1 MVEALHQSLT
11 GTSPRSSGKK
21 PHGVDPADWS
31 TIRTNE
37 AAGSASKP
45 GGTAV
50 PPSRHR
56 QVTRQGT
63 SVTNTNAFP
72 RVNPSVDLPKLDERI
87 LSFWNDIDAFR
98 TSIEMRDPANEY
110 TFYDGPPF
118 ATGSPHYGHIL
129 QGVIKDIVPRY
140 WTMRGYRVERRFGWD
155 THGLPVEMEVEKK
168 LDVSGPREIAEL
180 GIGTFNEACRL
191 MVNNTTED
199 WYEITAKIGRWVD
212 FENDYKTMDTDFMES
227 VWWVFRQL
235 WDRGLIYKAFK
246 VLPYSY
252 GATTPLSNF
261 EANLDYRDVDD
272 PSITVR
278 AEVTDD
284 HGPAS
289 AGDWLVF
296 WTTTPWTV
304 PSNLGIAVGEE
315 IEYVKVL
322 PTGDARPHW
331 VAQDL
336 VDAVFPEGAE
346 IVGSAVGAE
355 LIGTSYVPPFN
366 HFSEERERG
375 AFKVLGSPEVTTVE
389 GTGLVHMAPAYGE
402 VDFQAMKAAGIS
414 ALVDPVD
421 AVGEFTTEVPEV
433 AGLNVK
439 DADATLIDLLKIRG
453 ALISRST
460 IRHSY
465 PFCWRTGTPLIYK
478 AIPTWFVAVETFK
491 DRMVEVNHDIR
502 WVPASI
508 GENRFGNWLEG
519 ARDWAISRNRYWGSC
534 IPVWECDVCDENLAI
549 ESRQELFDRSGKML
563 DDLHKQFVDEVTI
576 PCTACEGTMHRVPE
590 VLDCWF
596 ESGSM
601 PFAQIHYPF
610 ENKERF
616 DGRFPADFIAEGLDQ
631 TRGWFYT
638 LVVLATAIKDE
649 APFQNCI
656 VTGMVLAEDGRKMS
670 KSLKNYPDPSHVI
683 DEFGADALRAYLIN
697 SPIVRGEP
705 LRFLE
710 SGVRDVVRTVL
721 LPLWNSYSFFSTY
734 ATADGL
740 TASDLD
746 NAPALAER
754 PEIDRW
760 IISVL
765 QSLIADVNTEMEAY
779 KLYAVVPP
787 IIGFVGHLTNW
798 YIRRSRRRFWARRT
812 VDSDADKLAAFATLH
827 EVLSTFAQV
836 AAPILPFIT
845 EEIYQGLVATVDPDA
860 PRSVHHADYPI
871 ANVEA
876 IDRDLE
882 SAMANVRTIVTL
894 GRGLRKKHD
903 VRVRQPLGSVTIV
916 TRSREATRAVG
927 EHAGLIAEE
936 LNVHTVEVHEDEAG
950 LVDLS
955 AKADFKVLGPRL
967 GRDMKTVASGI
978 TDLDHTT
985 IAALLDGATV
995 EVAGFPVTANDI
1007 VVVRDPR
1014 EGTVVASDHHIS
1026 VALDTT
1032 INEQL
1037 RIEGM
1042 ARELVNRIQ
1051 NARRQLDLD
1060 VSDRITVN
1068 WSSQDAAIAAAFA
1081 EHADLIAGEVLA
1093 TDLVE
1098 TDLGTL
1104 ESVPIGEAG
1113 VCLEITVEN

>member
-1 MVEALHQSLT
+1 VTTANSF
-11 GTSPRSSGKK
+11 PK
-21 PHGVDPADWS
+21 VDA
-31 TIRTNE
+31 
-37 AAGSASKP
+37 
-45 GGTAV
+45 
-50 PPSRHR
+50 
-56 QVTRQGT
+56 
-63 SVTNTNAFP
+63 
-72 RVNPSVDLPKLDERI
+72 SVDLPKLDKRI
-87 LSFWNDIDAFR
+87 LAFWDDIDAFK

-155 THGLPVEMEVEKK
+155 THGLPVEMEVEKE
-168 LDVSGPREIAEL
+168 LGVSGPLEIAEI
-180 GIGTFNEACRL
+180 GIDTFNEACRL
-191 MVNNTTED
+191 MVNTTTEE

-212 FENDYKTMDTDFMES
+212 FEDDYKTMDIDFMES

-278 AEVTDD
+278 AEVSEDR
-284 HGPAS
+284 GPAS

-304 PSNLGIAVGEE
+304 PSNLGIAVGED
-315 IEYVKVL
+315 IAYVKVL
-322 PTGDARPHW
+322 PNGDARPHW
-331 VAQDL
+331 VAKDL
-336 VDAVFPEGAE
+336 VDAVFPEGAQ
-346 IVGSAVGAE
+346 IIGSASGAE
-355 LIGTSYVPPFN
+355 LMGTSYTPPFN
-366 HFSEERERG
+366 YFIGERDRG
-375 AFKVLGSPEVTTVE
+375 AFTVVASPEVSTAE

-402 VDFQAMKAAGIS
+402 ADFLAMQAAGIS
-414 ALVDPVD
+414 AMVDPVD
-421 AVGEFTTEVPEV
+421 AVGAFTDEVPDV
-433 AGLNVK
+433 ACLNVK
-439 DADATLIDLLKIRG
+439 DADSTLIDLLKISG
-453 ALISRST
+453 ALVSRST

-478 AIPTWFVAVETFK
+478 AIPTWFVEVEKFK

-534 IPVWECDVCDENLAI
+534 IPVWECDGCDENLAVG
-549 ESRQELFDRSGKML
+549 SRQELFELSGRML
-563 DDLHKQFVDEVTI
+563 DDLHKHIVDEVTF
-576 PCTACEGTMHRVPE
+576 PCTGCEGTMYRVPE

-616 DGRFPADFIAEGLDQ
+616 DRRFPADFIAEGLDQ

-670 KSLKNYPDPSHVI
+670 KLLKNYPDPSHVI

-734 ATADGL
+734 AAADHLTADNL
-740 TASDLD
+740 ADAPPLD
-746 NAPALAER
+746 ER

-798 YIRRSRRRFWARRT
+798 YIRRSRKRFWARRT
-812 VDSDADKLAAFATLH
+812 AGTEADKLAAFATLH
-827 EVLSTFAQV
+827 EVLATFARV

-845 EEIYQGLVATVDPDA
+845 EEIHQGLIATVDPDA
-860 PRSVHHADYPI
+860 PRSVHHTDYPT
-871 ANVEA
+871 ADMSA
-876 IDRDLE
+876 IDHELE
-882 SAMANVRTIVTL
+882 AAMADVRTIVTL

-916 TRSREATRAVG
+916 TRSRATGRAVI
-927 EHAGLIAEE
+927 EHSDLIKEE
-936 LNVHTVEVHEDEAG
+936 LNVHSVEIHEDEAG
-950 LVDLS
+950 LVNLS
-955 AKADFKVLGPRL
+955 ARADFKVLGPRL
-967 GRDMKTVASGI
+967 GKDMKEVAAGI
-978 TDLDHTT
+978 AVLDHAT
-985 IAALLDGATV
+985 IAELLDGGSV
-995 EVAGFPVTANDI
+995 EVLGFAITADDV
-1007 VVVRDPR
+1007 VVVREPR
-1014 EGTVVASDHHIS
+1014 AGTVVATEQHIS

-1032 INEQL
+1032 IDERL
-1037 RIEGM
+1037 RIEGV
-1042 ARELVNRIQ
+1042 ARELINRIQ
-1051 NARRQLDLD
+1051 NERRRLDLD

-1068 WSSQDAAIAAAFA
+1068 WHSPDSAIAAAFRD
-1081 EHADLIAGEVLA
+1081 HADLIAGEVLA
-1093 TDLVE
+1093 TDLAEGIEGNTEPTV
-1098 TDLGTL
+1098 
-1104 ESVPIGEAG
+1104 IGEIE
-1113 VCLEITVEN
+1113 VLLEIQVNEKT

>member
-1 MVEALHQSLT
+1 MT
-11 GTSPRSSGKK
+11 TS
-21 PHGVDPADWS
+21 
-31 TIRTNE
+31 
-37 AAGSASKP
+37 
-45 GGTAV
+45 
-50 PPSRHR
+50 
-56 QVTRQGT
+56 
-63 SVTNTNAFP
+63 AFP
-72 RVNPSVDLPKLDERI
+72 RVDSSVDLPDLDRRI
-87 LSFWNDIDAFR
+87 LAFWDDIDAFA
-98 TSIEMRDPANEY
+98 TSIEMRDPDNEY

-140 WTMRGYRVERRFGWD
+140 WTMRGFRVERRFGWD

-168 LDVSGPREIAEL
+168 LGVSGPREIAE
-180 GIGTFNEACRL
+180 IGVDTFNEACRT
-191 MVNNTTED
+191 MVNNITED
-199 WYEITAKIGRWVD
+199 WYDITSKMGRWVD

-278 AEVTDD
+278 VQVVDGT
-284 HGPAS
+284 GPVS
-289 AGDWLVF
+289 GGDWLVF

-304 PSNLGIAVGEE
+304 PSNLGIAVGED

-322 PTGDARPHW
+322 ANNDDRPYW
-331 VAQDL
+331 VARERL
-336 VDAVFPEGAE
+336 DAVFGDDAQ
-346 IVGSAVGAE
+346 ILDSASGSQLV
-355 LIGTSYVPPFN
+355 GTSYEPPFDY
-366 HFSEERERG
+366 FTDERERG
-375 AFKVLGSPEVTTVE
+375 AFTVITSAEVSTDE
-389 GTGLVHMAPAYGE
+389 GTGLVHMAPAYGDA
-402 VDFQAMKAAGIS
+402 DFVAMAGAGIE

-421 AVGEFTTEVPEV
+421 ATGAFTDEVPDV

-439 DADATLIDLLKIRG
+439 DADATLMTLLDIRG
-453 ALISRST
+453 ALVQRST

-491 DRMVEVNHDIR
+491 DRMVEVNKDIR
-502 WVPASI
+502 WVPATI

-519 ARDWAISRNRYWGSC
+519 ARDWAISRNRYWGSA
-534 IPVWECDVCDENLAI
+534 IPVWECDECDENLAV
-549 ESRQELFDRSGKML
+549 ESRQELFDLSGHML
-563 DDLHKQFVDEVTI
+563 DDLHKHFVDEVTI

-610 ENKERF
+610 ENRERF
-616 DGRFPADFIAEGLDQ
+616 DSRFPADFIAEGLDQ

-670 KSLKNYPDPSHVI
+670 KSLNNYPDPTLVI

-705 LRFLE
+705 LRFVE

-734 ATADGL
+734 ATAD
-740 TASDLD
+740 DLSLED
-746 NAPALAER
+746 LQDAPALAER

-765 QSLIADVNTEMEAY
+765 QSLIADVNREMEAY

-798 YIRRSRRRFWARRT
+798 YIRRSRRRFWSHRT
-812 VDSDADKLAAFATLH
+812 AHSDADKLAAFATLH
-827 EVLSTFAQV
+827 EVLSTFAKV

-845 EEIYQGLVATVDPDA
+845 EEIYQGLVATLDPDA
-860 PRSVHHADYPI
+860 PRSVHHTDYPT
-871 ANVEA
+871 ADVDA

-882 SAMANVRTIVTL
+882 AAMADVRTIVTL
-894 GRGLRKKHD
+894 GRALRKKHD
-903 VRVRQPLGSVTIV
+903 VRVRQPLHSVTIV
-916 TRSREATRAVG
+916 TRSPSTIRAVR
-927 EHAGLIAEE
+927 EHSGLIAEE
-936 LNVHTVEVHEDEAG
+936 LNVHAVRIHHDEAG

-955 AKADFKVLGPRL
+955 AKANFKALGARL
-967 GRDMKTVASGI
+967 GKDMKAVAAGI
-978 TDLDHTT
+978 CDLDHAT
-985 IAALLDGATV
+985 IAGLLDGGTTEVNGHTV
-995 EVAGFPVTANDI
+995 SADD
-1007 VVVRDPR
+1007 VVVAREPRD
-1014 EGTVVASDHHIS
+1014 GTVVATERAIS

-1032 INEQL
+1032 IDEPL

-1042 ARELVNRIQ
+1042 ARELINRIQ
-1051 NARRQLDLD
+1051 SARRHLELD
-1060 VSDRITVN
+1060 VSDRITVR
-1068 WSSQDAAIAAAFA
+1068 WMSSDADVGDAFA
-1081 EHADLIAGEVLA
+1081 RHHDLIAGEVLA
-1093 TDLVE
+1093 TDLTE
-1098 TDLGTL
+1098 ADLGAL
-1104 ESVPIGEAG
+1104 EQTSIGEAG
-1113 VCLEITVEN
+1113 VCLELTVDGDR